1 MIKNSILPLSPCAWL
16 VACFIAGAAQA
27 QSIDFSG
34 DTLPTG
40 NMGAEL
46 STRIVIV
53 GGNGTGT
60 MTMSSGAVLND
71 IDGAVIGS
79 RGGQGSVTL
88 SSSSVW
94 NSQATTVG
102 SIGTGEL
109 RIESGAKL
117 VTRGAVL
124 SANAGGKGSVTV
136 DGPDSSWEVSTAS
149 ATRLTVGYAES
160 GSLRVTNGAKV
171 SSRHQLRTAELPGS
185 TGLVEVDGANSS
197 VNADSCHLSG
207 AGLSTIRITNAGLV
221 HCAGSG
227 TLRHGTMVLSG
238 ADSKWSVGNDL
249 YVEVSD
255 APVDATIHL
264 GDGTVMEAGRR
275 LLLASA
281 VQPEYRSAATINIA
295 GSTNPGAVLAPTLVF
310 GRSQRGV
317 INFNHTDASG
327 NYVFAPSMTGTGT
340 VNINEAGT
348 TRFTGNNVYSG
359 TTSVNAGVLRAGSDT
374 GFSAASDFVVASGAT
389 LDTDTF
395 SNTVGSLSNAGTVTM
410 AAGGTSGVLTVA
422 GNYSSNGGSLALNT
436 ALGDS
441 DSPTE
446 LLVVNGDTSGTTT
459 LNITNVGGTG
469 APTSGLGIMVV
480 QVNGA
485 SNGTF
490 RLPAPGYLQAG
501 SFRYDLV
508 KTGNHWYLV
517 SEARAE
523 SAPAVGV
530 VCTPA
535 ELSDAAGKVATCKVS
550 LNAALTSDLSV
561 NLALPAASARYTT
574 TCSSPIVVPAHA
586 TEASCTITAVPNNTA
601 NDGDVTATLAIAPP
615 TVADAYTVNG
625 PAAQVLIKDK
635 DKTGGD
641 NGGGDNGGGNGGGD
655 NGGGN
660 GGGDNGGGTAVPHKV
675 PTMGAVGL
683 MAMASVLG
691 LLGVRRTRQSG
702 TPQSGTPHSNAR
714 RTPGTLA

>member
-1 MIKNSILPLSPCAWL
+1 MKNTSLRLSPCAFL
-16 VACFIAGAAQA
+16 VACVVAGTAHGQT
-27 QSIDFSG
+27 INFSG
-34 DTLPTG
+34 DSTPTG
-40 NMGAEL
+40 THGPEL

-53 GGNGTGT
+53 GENSTGA

-71 IDGAVIGS
+71 SDGGFIGS
-79 RGGQGSVTL
+79 RGGPGSVTL
-88 SSSSVW
+88 SSNAVW

-102 SIGTGEL
+102 DIGTGTL

-124 SANAGGKGSVTV
+124 SANVGGKGTVTV
-136 DGPDSSWEVSTAS
+136 DGPNSSWDVATAS
-149 ATRLTVGYAES
+149 ATKLTVGYAES

-171 SSRHQLRTAELPGS
+171 SSRHQFRTTELPGS
-185 TGLVEVDGANSS
+185 TALVEVDGAQSS
-197 VNADSCHLSG
+197 VTADSCHLSG
-207 AGLSTIRITNAGLV
+207 AGVSTLRITNAGLIN
-221 HCAGSG
+221 CQSIG
-227 TLRHGTMVLSG
+227 TLRHGTMVLNG
-238 ADSKWSVGNDL
+238 ADSKWAVGNDL
-249 YVEVSD
+249 YIEISD
-255 APVDATIHL
+255 APVDSTVHL

-281 VQPEYRSAATINIA
+281 AQPGYRSAATINIA
-295 GSTNPGAVLAPTLVF
+295 GSTNPGAVITPTLVF
-310 GRSQRGV
+310 GQTQHGV

-327 NYVFAPSMTGTGT
+327 NYVFAPSMTGPGT

-348 TRFTGNNVYSG
+348 TRFAGNNDYSG

-374 GFSAASDFVVASGAT
+374 GFSAASDYVVASGAT

-422 GNYSSNGGSLALNT
+422 GNYSSNGGSIALNT
-436 ALGDS
+436 ALGNS
-441 DSPTE
+441 NSPTE
-446 LLVVNGDTSGTTT
+446 RLVVNGDTSGSTT
-459 LNITNVGGTG
+459 LNITNAGGLG
-469 APTSGLGIMVV
+469 AATNGLGILVV

-485 SNGTF
+485 SSGTF
-490 RLPAPGYLQAG
+490 SLPAPGYLQVG

-508 KTGNHWYLV
+508 KTGNNWYLV
-517 SEARAE
+517 NESRAE

-535 ELSDAAGKVATCKVS
+535 ELSDAAGQVATCKVT

-561 NLALPAASARYTT
+561 NLSLPAANPRYTT
-574 TCSSPIVVPAHA
+574 TCTSPIVVPANA

-635 DKTGGD
+635 DKTDGGD
-641 NGGGDNGGGNGGGD
+641 NGGGDNGGG
-655 NGGGN
+655 
-660 GGGDNGGGTAVPHKV
+660 TATPHKV

-683 MAMASVLG
+683 MTMASILS
-691 LLGVRRTRQSG
+691 LLGVRRTRSSATRHSG
-702 TPQSGTPHSNAR
+702 AR
-714 RTPGTLA
+714 RTPGTSA